1 MKILTV
7 IAMAVLPFM
16 GWSCRNE
23 GKPED
28 AIRAVVDKYPGE
40 IGVAVITVARRAPL
54 HACSTRERFSR
65 I

>member
-1 MKILTV
+1 MKILTLIAAAVLPV
-7 IAMAVLPFM
+7 IAMAY
-16 GWSCRNE
+16 SNDRT
-23 GKPED
+23 PED